1 MTRNRL
7 MNAGFVMLL
16 AALPLI
22 SVGSWR
28 DKTVVWVAGLLLLAA
43 GFTVPL
49 VLRFG
54 LAPTSPEDEADV
66 GEEPS

>member
-1 MTRNRL
+1 MTRSRL

-22 SVGSWR
+22 SAGTRR
-28 DKTVVWVAGLLLLAA
+28 DATVVWAAGLVVLAA
-43 GFTVPL
+43 GFMVPL
-49 VLRFG
+49 ALRFG
-54 LAPTSPEDEADV
+54 VAPAEPENEPDV